1 MSSNYLNRYGVGLH
15 NVGSYQV
22 AGWPWITG
30 SAITNGQEHH
40 IKFPM
45 VTKELTVVLSGT
57 LASEITPGEDI
68 KIHFTSTGSSGPA
81 VSENHYITLGDQQD
95 SITLNVKCKEVF
107 ISAYGAN
114 LGYECIALLTNVPT
128 GSMFI
133 LTGSGVNERGQAG
146 YMGWDGD
153 V

>member
-30 SAITNGQEHH
+30 SAIGTGQEHH

-45 VTKELTVVLSGT
+45 VTKELTIIMSGT
-57 LASEITPGEDI
+57 LADKPGVGEDL
-68 KIHFTSTGSSGPA
+68 KIHFTSTGSDGPS
-81 VSENHYITLGDQQD
+81 VSEHHFITLANDQD

-107 ISAYGAN
+107 VSAYGSN
-114 LGYECIALLTNVPT
+114 IGYECIALLTNVPT

-133 LTGSGVNERGQAG
+133 LTGSGVNERGDSG
-146 YMGWDGD
+146 YMP
-153 V
+153 